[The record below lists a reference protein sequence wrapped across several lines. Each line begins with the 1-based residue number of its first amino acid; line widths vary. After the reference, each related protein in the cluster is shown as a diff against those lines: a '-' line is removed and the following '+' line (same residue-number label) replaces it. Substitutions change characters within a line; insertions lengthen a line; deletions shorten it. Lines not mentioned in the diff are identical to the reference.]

1 MPRDELNPTWIKNS
15 SNILDVERT
24 PLVLKISSCYLLG
37 WFEGERI
44 RDGVCG
50 WFPAN
55 HTEEIRNEHVR
66 ARNLHQRYRLLA
78 ASTAFLD
85 TKKRWHQLFILGTRR
100 SVKLSANS
108 RGINLPGPVAVL
120 RARRAWDCERI
131 LFHATYICCYI
142 WFKMTYLKT
151 ERQVLSTCRFVRS
164 CL

>member
-85 TKKRWHQLFILGTRR
+85 TKKR
-100 SVKLSANS
+100 
-108 RGINLPGPVAVL
+108 
-120 RARRAWDCERI
+120 
-131 LFHATYICCYI
+131 
-142 WFKMTYLKT
+142 
-151 ERQVLSTCRFVRS
+151 
-164 CL
+164 